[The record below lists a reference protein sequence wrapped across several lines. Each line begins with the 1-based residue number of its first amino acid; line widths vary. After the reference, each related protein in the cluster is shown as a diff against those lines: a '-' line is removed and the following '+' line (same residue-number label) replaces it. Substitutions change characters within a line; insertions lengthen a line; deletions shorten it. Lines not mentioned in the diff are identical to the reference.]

1 MHIYKFNPKTGLT
14 EIDGKFSGKAINKKP
29 GFMWMDVA
37 DPSADD
43 LRDLAKHAGLLPE
56 TLEVIM
62 DQHQPPI
69 IETQEKLA
77 AFVFHIPSVSGTQQV
92 YAVKPLI
99 FLIGA
104 GFIVTIRYHD
114 YSWIAALKN
123 SLAKN
128 PKEIGDNPY
137 MLFYRAVRRII
148 KDIQAIINGWE
159 TAMSDFSAD
168 NIYEAEDISLVRL
181 FKIKAAAEELYIH
194 LLDSSEIF
202 DFISDKHETRNPD
215 LSSLKSSSHLW
226 ESLIEQ
232 TSMLIRKIE
241 NSLEAFRVITVRR
254 QRRAMH
260 MLSRIAFF
268 GFPIL
273 IAFSIASLIL
283 PQLETADMTKTVL
296 FVLITLLA
304 GTAAGAGLSALFKE

>member
-14 EIDGKFSGKAINKKP
+14 EIESKFDGRAINKKP

-43 LRDLAKHAGLLPE
+43 LRDMAKLAGLLPG

-69 IETQEKLA
+69 IETQEKLT
-77 AFVFHIPSVSGTQQV
+77 AFVLHIPSISANQQV
-92 YAVKPLI
+92 YTVKPLI

-104 GFIVTIRYHD
+104 GFITTIRYHD
-114 YSWIAALKN
+114 YGWIPALKN

-148 KDIQAIINGWE
+148 KDIRAIINGWE
-159 TAMSDFSAD
+159 TAMSDFSPG
-168 NIYEAEDISLVRL
+168 NISETEDISLVRL
-181 FKIKAAAEELYIH
+181 FKIKAAAEELYSH

-202 DFISDKHETRNPD
+202 DFISDKHEARNQD
-215 LSSLKSSSHLW
+215 LPSLKSSSHLW

-232 TSMLIRKIE
+232 TSLLIRKME
-241 NSLEAFRVITVRR
+241 NSLEAFRVITARK
-254 QRRAMH
+254 QRRSMYL
-260 MLSRIAFF
+260 LSRIAFF

-273 IAFSIASLIL
+273 IAFSIASLII
-283 PQLETADMTKTVL
+283 PQLETAEMTKTVL
-296 FVLITLLA
+296 FVLFTLLA

>member
-14 EIDGKFSGKAINKKP
+14 EIESKFDGKAINKKP
-29 GFMWMDVA
+29 GFIWMDVA
-37 DPSADD
+37 EPSADD

-77 AFVFHIPSVSGTQQV
+77 AFVFHLPSISGIQQV
-92 YAVKPLI
+92 YTVKPLI
-99 FLIGA
+99 FLIGS
-104 GFIVTIRYHD
+104 GFFITIRYHD
-114 YSWIAALKN
+114 YSWISALKN
-123 SLAKN
+123 SLVKN

-137 MLFYRAVRRII
+137 MLFYRAVRRIT
-148 KDIQAIINGWE
+148 KDIRAIISGWE
-159 TAMSDFSAD
+159 TAMPDFAIDVISD
-168 NIYEAEDISLVRL
+168 IEDISLVRL
-181 FKIKAAAEELYIH
+181 FKIKAAAEDLYSR

-202 DFISDKHETRNPD
+202 DFLSEKLAGGSPD
-215 LSSLKSSSHLW
+215 LSSIKSSSHLW

-232 TSMLIRKIE
+232 TSTLIRKME
-241 NSLEAFRVITVRR
+241 NSLEAFRVITARK
-254 QRRAMH
+254 QRRSMYL
-260 MLSRIAFF
+260 LSRIAFF

-273 IAFSIASLIL
+273 IAFSIASLII
-283 PQLETADMTKTVL
+283 PQLEAAELTKTVL
-296 FVLITLLA
+296 FVLFTLLA